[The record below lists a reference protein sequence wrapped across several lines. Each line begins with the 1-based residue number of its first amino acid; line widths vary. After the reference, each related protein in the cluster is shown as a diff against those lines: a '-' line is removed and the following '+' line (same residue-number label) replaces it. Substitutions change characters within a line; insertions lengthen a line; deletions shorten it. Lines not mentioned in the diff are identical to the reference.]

1 MTDQFREISL
11 KLDHNLG
18 PRSPSLTHR
27 KLAHAYSLQL
37 LCIYDITNFK
47 QSCNISKFDRSTPLR
62 LRPSAKAWL

>member
-18 PRSPSLTHR
+18 PRSPPLTHR

-37 LCIYDITNFK
+37 LCIYDITN
-47 QSCNISKFDRSTPLR
+47 CNISKFDRSTPLR